1 MNTKYE
7 ILIKKSD
14 FEILKV
20 RESTHN
26 FPVHIHK
33 RICTGK
39 IDAGEKF
46 LVTNNKVHILK
57 NGDFFFIPPYM
68 PHSCYVEKGGSVSYT
83 ILSADDIRKIS
94 KETICNDE
102 INSFIDIKNISL
114 IYEYGLKMLDNYS
127 YSESLTGKLMAYID
141 EHSAD
146 QLSLELLARIVNLNP
161 YYLVHKFK
169 ETTGLTP
176 HQYIIQARIR
186 NLKKRFVSDKEIL
199 NSALDCGF
207 YDQSHF
213 IRHFKKHVGIT
224 PKNYFNSIVYVR

>member
-20 RESTHN
+20 KESSHN
-26 FPVHIHK
+26 FPMHIHK
-33 RICTGK
+33 RMCIGR
-39 IDAGEKF
+39 IDSGEKL
-46 LVTNNKVHILK
+46 LVINSKFHILK
-57 NGDFFFIPPYM
+57 KSDLFFIPPYM
-68 PHSCYVEKGGSVSYT
+68 PHACYVEKGGSVSYT

-94 KETICNDE
+94 KETIFDDV
-102 INSFIDIKNISL
+102 IHSLIDVKNISL
-114 IYEYGLKMLDNYS
+114 IYEYGLKTADNFS
-127 YSESLTGKLMAYID
+127 YNESLIDRLTAYID
-141 EHSAD
+141 KHSAD
-146 QLSLELLARIVNLNP
+146 QLSLKHLAHMVNLNP

-186 NLKKRFVSDKEIL
+186 SLKKHFISDKKIL
-199 NSALDCGF
+199 NIALDCGF

-224 PKNYFNSIVYVR
+224 PKDYFNSITVI